1 MFLFPYVLEALYV
14 LRLTSKSS
22 PPLHFPQPAR
32 GDAAPSVSVLPYG
45 PGTEAEERAKPSTT
59 GLRVLQKWVWKVALM
74 TVVGENRDVCHRHSE
89 SFLGY
94 LITLCLADERAMEE
108 LVKCLQA

>member
-1 MFLFPYVLEALYV
+1 MCLGSQVN
-14 LRLTSKSS
+14 
-22 PPLHFPQPAR
+22 PPLPSASLNLLVGMLLHPSQSFPMA
-32 GDAAPSVSVLPYG
+32 

-74 TVVGENRDVCHRHSE
+74 TGVGENRDVCHRHSE

-94 LITLCLADERAMEE
+94 LVTLCLADERAMEE
-108 LVKCLQA
+108 LVKYLQA